1 MNTLI
6 NRFNSLSR
14 RKKFLIGA
22 VFMVLAFF
30 IYSVLKPKP
39 METGNKY
46 FWKSNRSFH
55 FKTLAT
61 LDRVEAGAAMPNEVL
76 NIIQK
81 IGHNDTEGWYREW
94 YQTAKKS
101 EKTAAGYVDP
111 LNKAQAMKR
120 AFSYYQNAE
129 FYLRGEDPRRSETW
143 EKQKQLFYAAMAL
156 EGVRV
161 DRLKVPYGEHKLRA
175 IFFPGRDGF
184 QGPKPLIMIMS
195 GFDGTIEG
203 TYFTGVIPLHARGY
217 SVLLFEGPGQGEA
230 IRKDELAFI
239 PEWEKPTSAVIDYF
253 YEHYGKP
260 RKLVFIGAS
269 FGALLG
275 ARATAFEK
283 RIDGFVAFD
292 AFYDMGMIAKAGV
305 SEFHRKLEKWGL
317 EFVIQYLY
325 MKDYKENVGLR
336 WKVHHSMWVLGT
348 DSPSDISKLLSR
360 FTLKDVVDKVTADV
374 LLMLGEADHY
384 YATTDQLGLMQRG
397 LTNAKSVTTIV
408 FKKGEAGE
416 EHCRVGARSLKNEA
430 IVEWIEKKFITDSTG
445 IAQN

>member
-6 NRFNSLSR
+6 NGFNKLSR
-14 RKKFLIGA
+14 WKKFLIGS
-22 VFMVLAFF
+22 VLIILAFF
-30 IYSVLKPKP
+30 IYFSLKSQP
-39 METGNKY
+39 MEKGNKY
-46 FWKSNRSFH
+46 FWKSNHSFH

-61 LDRVEAGAAMPNEVL
+61 LDRVEGGAAMPNEIL

-81 IGHNDTEGWYREW
+81 IGHNDTEGWYKEW
-94 YQTAKKS
+94 YEAAKKS
-101 EKTAAGYVDP
+101 ENTAAGYSEP

-129 FYLRGEDPRRSETW
+129 FYLHGDDSRRKETW
-143 EKQKQLFYAAMAL
+143 EKQIQLFYKALEL

-184 QGPKPLIMIMS
+184 QGQKPLIMIMS
-195 GFDGTIEG
+195 GYDGTIEG
-203 TYFTGVIPLHARGY
+203 TYFTGVIPLLARGY

-230 IRKDELAFI
+230 IRKDGLAFI

-253 YEHYGKP
+253 YEKYGKP

-292 AFYDMGMIAKAGV
+292 AFYDMGAMAKSGV
-305 SEFHRKLEKWGL
+305 SNFQKMLKKWGMDS
-317 EFVIQYLY
+317 VIEYLY
-325 MKDYKENVGLR
+325 MKAYKKSVALR
-336 WKVHHSMWVLGT
+336 WKLHHSMWVLGLA
-348 DSPSDISKLLSR
+348 SPADIIEHLSQ

-374 LLMLGEADHY
+374 LLLYSEADHY
-384 YATTDQLGLMQRG
+384 YAETDQLGFMQRG
-397 LTNAKSVTTIV
+397 LINAKSVTTVI

-416 EHCRVGARSLKNEA
+416 EHCRVGARALKNEA
-430 IVEWIEKKFITDSTG
+430 IVEWIEKKFITK
-445 IAQN
+445 